1 MCKRITRGGE
11 VVTHQAHNLKIGGA
25 NPSPA
30 SKFIGKLMEIKDY
43 CKVYNVIP
51 KNICTKIIKDYKD
64 DANWKEHT
72 WYSVTDNTIESN
84 HNKELD
90 ILLVGDL
97 DYIRPY
103 IVQIISE
110 YMNNCAV
117 MGSVTRFTEL
127 RLNKYSKG
135 TTMSTHVDLIRRNQ
149 DEGVPVLSLVLV
161 FNDNFEGGEF
171 MMNDEE
177 IKLKQGDILVFPST
191 FLYRHSVKEVT
202 KGTRYSGVS
211 WVY

>member
-1 MCKRITRGGE
+1 
-11 VVTHQAHNLKIGGA
+11 
-25 NPSPA
+25 
-30 SKFIGKLMEIKDY
+30 MEIKDY

-64 DANWKEHT
+64 DSNWREHA
-72 WYSVTDNTIESN
+72 WYSVINDTTEPK
-84 HNKELD
+84 HNNELD
-90 ILLVGDL
+90 ILPVGDL
-97 DYIRPY
+97 DYMRPY
-103 IVQIISE
+103 ITETIGN
-110 YMNNCAV
+110 YMKNCAG
-117 MGSVTRFTEL
+117 MGAVTRYSDL

-135 TTMSTHVDLIRRNQ
+135 KIMSEHVDLIRRNQ
-149 DEGVPVLSLVLV
+149 DDGVPVLSLVLV

-191 FLYRHSVKEVT
+191 FLYRHGVKEVT